1 MVGHWVRPFP
11 AALMRMNDRFGSWPC
26 ENSGARGAHRIF
38 RRNCGTRESNH
49 AVYITSCTALENYIF
64 LISPK
69 HEFSHSL
76 GQNANP
82 SLALARQLSPAPDK
96 PPHELCSALCLPQP
110 D

>member
-1 MVGHWVRPFP
+1 MT
-11 AALMRMNDRFGSWPC
+11 AACRKSPNTATPQSSNALRSATGLGRVKTQAP
-26 ENSGARGAHRIF
+26 RGAHRIF

-76 GQNANP
+76 GQNPNP
-82 SLALARQLSPAPDK
+82 SSTPAFPL
-96 PPHELCSALCLPQP
+96 PPAADMPAAFAWSA
-110 D
+110 